1 MPVVTAYISLGS
13 NLDAPVQQVLSAV
26 EEIAGIE
33 NTELIATSRL
43 YRSDPV
49 GPGDQEDYI
58 NAVVGV
64 HTKLAP
70 LQLLDAIQDIENAH
84 GRKRIVRWGS
94 RTLDLDLLLYGEETI
109 NNERLIVPHKEMHWR
124 NFVLR
129 PLADITPNLILPTG
143 QNLQK
148 LLQTIGDEG
157 LSAIADIPLPEPA

>member
-13 NLDAPVQQVLSAV
+13 NLDAPLQQVLCAV
-26 EEIAGIE
+26 EEIAEIE

-58 NAVVGV
+58 NAAVGV
-64 HTKLAP
+64 RTTLAP
-70 LQLLDAIQDIENAH
+70 LQLLNAIQAIENAH

-129 PLADITPNLILPTG
+129 PLADMAPELVLPTG

-157 LSAIADIPLPEPA
+157 LSAIAEIPLPEPT